1 MLSQDLN
8 PVVALISTVIP
19 ATTIVALHYL
29 YIDPRKRRKVL
40 KCTLLT
46 HLLALRD
53 ANICALT
60 PRSKVTELQQ
70 EHSEYLAQKKAEAL
84 DAVALMED
92 YVARKVEQERS
103 SDRESRQGVAAR
115 S

>member
-1 MLSQDLN
+1 L
-8 PVVALISTVIP
+8 PFITSTSIRESGGKFSSKAI
-19 ATTIVALHYL
+19 ATHS
-29 YIDPRKRRKVL
+29 R
-40 KCTLLT
+40 
-46 HLLALRD
+46 LALGD
-53 ANICALT
+53 ANICALS

-103 SDRESRQGVAAR
+103 SDRESGQSIEAK